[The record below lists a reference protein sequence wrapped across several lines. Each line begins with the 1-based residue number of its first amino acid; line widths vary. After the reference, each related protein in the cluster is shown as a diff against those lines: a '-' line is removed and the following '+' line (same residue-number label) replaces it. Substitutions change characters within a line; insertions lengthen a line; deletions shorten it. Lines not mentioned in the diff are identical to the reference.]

1 VAGGNVPV
9 ATVSVPVLGPIPMP
23 LALLTASVLVSALL
37 GWVLGLHAGWVGRRL
52 AGTVGARVESAVREG
67 VVRDAFGGIDRVEEA
82 RRVIAAAS
90 ELDSPGA

>member
-1 VAGGNVPV
+1 
-9 ATVSVPVLGPIPMP
+9 
-23 LALLTASVLVSALL
+23 
-37 GWVLGLHAGWVGRRL
+37 L